1 MTKTL
6 KVRLWDKK
14 TGEFNTV
21 TQAFIPLR
29 KVLDWLKLE
38 EEIAEMVDNQ
48 QKLFKYFDDLGKGK
62 EVGEIPETTPPLSD
76 IEIFERRIRLIA
88 DLFDNKEV
96 TYDALLDNA
105 NAMDKLIVD
114 VQEIVMNQY
123 SKADGSNESG
133 KD

>member
-21 TQAFIPLR
+21 TQTFIPLR

-38 EEIAEMVDNQ
+38 EEIADMVDNQ

-62 EVGEIPETTPPLSD
+62 EVGEIPETTDPLSD
-76 IEIFERRIRLIA
+76 IEIFERRIQLIA

>member
-21 TQAFIPLR
+21 TQTFIPLR

-38 EEIAEMVDNQ
+38 EEIADMVDNQ

-62 EVGEIPETTPPLSD
+62 EVGEIPETTAPLSD
-76 IEIFERRIRLIA
+76 IEIFERRIQLIA

-123 SKADGSNESG
+123 SKADGSNDSG